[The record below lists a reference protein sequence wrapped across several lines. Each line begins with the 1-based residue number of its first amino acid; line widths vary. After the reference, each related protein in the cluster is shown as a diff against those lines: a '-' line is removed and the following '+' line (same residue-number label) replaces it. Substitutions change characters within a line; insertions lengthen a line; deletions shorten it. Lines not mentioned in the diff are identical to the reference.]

1 MPLRRANNK
10 NTNARNGI
18 APPPAP
24 DQEVSNAEFRNTI
37 HMLAQSMTNQIN
49 WVHAHVN
56 ENGGSVAT
64 TVPNFVRMNPPEFL
78 GSQTDEDP

>member
-1 MPLRRANNK
+1 MPGMQMQLLQSQIK
-10 NTNARNGI
+10 KS
-18 APPPAP
+18 
-24 DQEVSNAEFRNTI
+24 QMFEFRNI
-37 HMLAQSMTNQIN
+37 IQMLAQIMTSQNS